1 MNTSASNSN
10 MAALGN
16 VPESEDAT
24 VHVTIAEKWQGAV
37 TKGSGFVAIPMA
49 LLRLQT
55 KLKLSQTDMMVLINL
70 LAHWWD
76 PARAVF
82 PRSSTIAKRLG
93 VTKRTVQRSTQKL
106 LDSGLIARDFL
117 NDGKRVFYFD
127 PLAARL
133 AKDIGLSLEIKGQES
148 LDA

>member
-1 MNTSASNSN
+1 MSTALLDPNSLPDAAGFEPARDPVASS
-10 MAALGN
+10 
-16 VPESEDAT
+16 
-24 VHVTIAEKWQGAV
+24 IAEKWQGAV
-37 TKGSGFVAIPMA
+37 TQGSGFVAIPMA

-93 VTKRTVQRSTQKL
+93 VTKRTVQRSTQKM
-106 LDSGLIARDFL
+106 LDSGLITRDFL

-127 PLAARL
+127 SLAARL
-133 AKDIGLSLEIKGQES
+133 AKDIGLSLQIKGQES
-148 LDA
+148 LDM

>member
-1 MNTSASNSN
+1 MSANPTN
-10 MAALGN
+10 PN
-16 VPESEDAT
+16 VVVHGHAPEPDGAT
-24 VHVTIAEKWQGAV
+24 VYISIAEKWQGAV

-106 LDSGLIARDFL
+106 LDSGLIVREFL
-117 NDGKRVFYFD
+117 DDGKRVFYFD
-127 PLAARL
+127 PLATRL
-133 AKDIGLSLEIKGQES
+133 AKDIGLSLELKGQES